1 MENDEPLKIF
11 IFLRKKKKPLC
22 ILLIW
27 TNVGLIHYKI
37 FNAQL
42 KSSEN
47 FVTNGAEDVDR
58 NPNNLL
64 STYQR

>member
-11 IFLRKKKKPLC
+11 IFFKEKKKPLC
-22 ILLIW
+22 IFLIW

-42 KSSEN
+42 KSSEKV
-47 FVTNGAEDVDR
+47 VTNGTEDVDN